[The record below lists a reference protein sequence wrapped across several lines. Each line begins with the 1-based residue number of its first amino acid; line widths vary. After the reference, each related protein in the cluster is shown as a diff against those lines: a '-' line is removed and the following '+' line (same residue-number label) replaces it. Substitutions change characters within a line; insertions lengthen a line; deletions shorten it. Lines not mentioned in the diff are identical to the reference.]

1 LTKLEEAAHQRFSVN
16 KPKFVISLTTRD
28 NDYQQEQAASA
39 QETAARLGLE
49 IELLYAENDAVLQSQ
64 QLLKV
69 IQANPDS
76 RPSGIIFEPVGG
88 TAMPQVAKAAA
99 AAGIG
104 WTVLN
109 REVEYLTD
117 LRRDFKVPIFSITS
131 DHEEIGRIQGK
142 QIGALLPN
150 GGSILLVQG
159 PAESLAAKQ
168 RATGLSEAKPAS
180 VQVKSI
186 KANWTEASA
195 HKSVSSWLKLST
207 AQQAVLDVIAAQDDS
222 MALGGRKAFQEIHDS
237 ALRDRWLSI
246 PFLGIDGMPKTGQ
259 ADVRRGL
266 LAATI
271 VVPTNT
277 GTGIEMLARALNSGV
292 NPPEKTLTAAQSF
305 PSIEELGR
313 NRGKKAH
320 ASSAH

>member
-1 LTKLEEAAHQRFSVN
+1 VN
-16 KPKFVISLTTRD
+16 KLKFIISLTTRD
-28 NDYQQEQAASA
+28 NDYQQEQANSA
-39 QETAARLGLE
+39 QTTASRMGIE

-69 IQANPDS
+69 IQSSPES

-88 TAMPQVAKAAA
+88 TAMPQVARAAA

-104 WTVLN
+104 WVVLN
-109 REVEYLTD
+109 REVEYLAE
-117 LRRDFKVPIFSITS
+117 LRRNFKVPMFSITS

-142 QIGALLPN
+142 QIGALLPK
-150 GGSILLVQG
+150 GGSILLLQG

-168 RATGLSEAKPAS
+168 RAAGLVEAKPAD

-207 AQQAVLDVIAAQDDS
+207 SQHSVLDAVASQDDS
-222 MALGGRKAFQEIHDS
+222 MALGARKAFQEIHDS
-237 ALRDRWLSI
+237 ALRDRWLAI

-271 VVPTNT
+271 IVPTNT
-277 GTGIEMLARALNSGV
+277 GTGIELLARALSSGV

-305 PSIEELGR
+305 PCIEELARKGALKA
-313 NRGKKAH
+313 RGTAAH
-320 ASSAH
+320 